1 MYSSLPASGGDC
13 CIRAEFRD
21 KEKKTRASVRYSY
34 IPKEGMKNK
43 TDLSIGS
50 RGLAP
55 GFICSV
61 AVESFPTEP
70 RRAGQAERAKHA
82 VLAHHACE
90 PCLMSAWLESVAD
103 SDPLMFNLVQ
113 FTVGLIYLLAPVF
126 VRLWFRV

>member
-1 MYSSLPASGGDC
+1 
-13 CIRAEFRD
+13 
-21 KEKKTRASVRYSY
+21 
-34 IPKEGMKNK
+34 MKNE
-43 TDLSIGS
+43 TDLIIGS
-50 RGLAP
+50 RGLSP